1 MKMSRRK
8 VWCLICISFVLA
20 VIIPL
25 SISFFPAKTKT
36 RTISLEAK
44 KYGYSPAR
52 IVVNRGDTIVLKP
65 TSLDVTHGFLLDGY
79 PVEFTTRKGATFLK
93 YTWEDDDGK
102 LQADWD
108 RVSEV
113 EFVADKAGKFTF
125 RCTRTCG
132 NLHPFMTGELI
143 VKANTPYH
151 LFLALSVWIV
161 FSLLIYFR
169 IDTGSIFA
177 GFQRFNILETL
188 PWLKKILKLRSF
200 QFLVILPNFIVFY
213 LFIISSLRGSP
224 VGNRNITI
232 IFVWILWWF
241 VLKAI
246 IVPIGSRI
254 WCMVCPLPAPAEW
267 LSRRSLTGVRYIE
280 KPFKALHHRFTG
292 LQKDWP
298 KVLDN
303 IWLQNVLFL
312 ALISFGMILIT
323 RPIAT
328 AFMFLGIL
336 AVSLGMALVYRR
348 RIFCQY
354 LCPVGGFLGTY
365 SMASMTELRA
375 VDLDICKKHREKS
388 CFAGGPDGW
397 ACPWKQYLGKM
408 NRNNYCGLCTECI
421 KSCPKDNVGIFI
433 RPFGS
438 DRILKGYAEMYNVII
453 MLVVAIAF
461 SSTMGGPWSVI
472 KDAANVTE
480 SRQIVPFLIYV
491 ASIWTLALVVFPG
504 IFVLVVRLANRMAG
518 NPVNNR
524 TMTLRLAYILVPIG
538 IFAWI
543 AFSLPMLMVNYSYIL
558 NVLSD
563 PLGLGWNLFGTAYY
577 PYKPFFPEWIPFI
590 QGLILLAGLYLG
602 LTRGYLAIRDLI
614 EDSKLRTRALIIP
627 AIFSLLVVNI
637 FLALYMG

>member
-1 MKMSRRK
+1 MSRRK
-8 VWCLICISFVLA
+8 VWYLICLSFVVAVVIPLA
-20 VIIPL
+20 VQFL
-25 SISFFPAKTKT
+25 PAKTNT
-36 RTISLEAK
+36 HTISLEAK
-44 KYGYSPAR
+44 KYGYSPSR
-52 IVVNRGDTIVLKP
+52 IVVNQGDTILFKP
-65 TSLDVTHGFLLDGY
+65 SSLDATHGFLLDGY
-79 PVEFTTRKGATFLK
+79 PLEFIMRKGATFLK
-93 YTWEDDDGK
+93 YTWEDDDGS
-102 LQADWD
+102 LQSDWD
-108 RVSEV
+108 RVPDI
-113 EFVADKAGKFTF
+113 EFTAEKAGKFTF
-125 RCTRTCG
+125 RCTQTCG

-143 VKANTPYH
+143 VRPNNSYY
-151 LFLALSVWIV
+151 LFISLSIWLV
-161 FSLLIYFR
+161 FSLLLYMQS
-169 IDTGSIFA
+169 DTGSSFS
-177 GFQRFNILETL
+177 GFNRINLLEKL
-188 PWLKKILKLRSF
+188 PWLAKIFKLRSF

-246 IVPIGSRI
+246 IVPIGGRI

-267 LSRRSLTGVRYIE
+267 LSRRSLTGVRYFE
-280 KPFKALHHRFTG
+280 KKFKALHHRFTG

-298 KVLDN
+298 KITDN
-303 IWLQNVLFL
+303 IWLQNILFL
-312 ALISFGMILIT
+312 TLISFGIILIT

-336 AVSLGMALVYRR
+336 AVSLVMTLVYRR

-388 CFAGGPDGW
+388 CFSGGPDGW
-397 ACPWKQYLGKM
+397 ACPWKQYLGTM

-438 DRILKGYAEMYNVII
+438 DRVLKGYDEMFNVII

-461 SSTMGGPWSVI
+461 SITMGGPWSVI

-480 SRQIVPFLIYV
+480 SREIVPFLIYL
-491 ASIWTLALVVFPG
+491 ASLWGSALLLFPGFFALVA
-504 IFVLVVRLANRMAG
+504 RLANRMAG
-518 NPVNNR
+518 NRVSNR

-563 PLGLGWNLFGTAYY
+563 PLGLGWNLFGTAHYA
-577 PYKPFFPEWIPFI
+577 YKPFFPEWIPLI
-590 QGLILLAGLYLG
+590 QGIILLAGLYFG
-602 LTRGYLAIRDLI
+602 ISRGYLAIKDIVSNSIVRTKVMIYPSLFALLI
-614 EDSKLRTRALIIP
+614 
-627 AIFSLLVVNI
+627 VNI
-637 FLALYMG
+637 FLKLYMG